1 MGPVFFE
8 GPITT
13 EQVVANL
20 PQGGVIYVQ
29 TDADLTVAWFDPN
42 TGAYGATQAIVAPG
56 DEVSCPSYKAKFGTA
71 TTANIRIV
79 AGT

>member
-1 MGPVFFE
+1 MTGFFE
-8 GPITT
+8 GEIDT

-29 TDADLTVAWFDPN
+29 TDADLTIAWWNPN
-42 TGAYGATQAIVAPG
+42 TKAYGDPQTISTPG
-56 DEVSCPSYKAKFGTA
+56 DEVSVPSWKAKFTTA